1 MKREK
6 RNARGGLALPVDIGG
21 YQRDAGELYGLN
33 PLDREGGG
41 PAAQEPL
48 FDSFGPHAQGQ
59 NDWEKLFRRKL
70 ADISASEKVEPP
82 T

>member
-1 MKREK
+1 MKAK
-6 RNARGGLALPVDIGG
+6 RNAQGGLVPEKTIGG

-33 PLDREGGG
+33 PLDREGVG
-41 PAAQEPL
+41 PAVQDPL
-48 FDSFGPHAQGQ
+48 FDSFGPHTQGQ

-70 ADISASEKVEPP
+70 ADIRGGEKVEPP